1 MLKHCFLCSEVQK
14 RIAEEKKKALEAEEK
29 LAKERVEE
37 IRKSYKK
44 AQDSYYEAI
53 EELPKG
59 WDLVVMQVRACS
71 CQAKIACGSYE
82 YTIYTLT
89 ESTALENVNS
99 LSRVYQQRF

>member
-1 MLKHCFLCSEVQK
+1 M
-14 RIAEEKKKALEAEEK
+14 EAEEK

-59 WDLVVMQVRACS
+59 WDLVVMQVRAYS
-71 CQAKIACGSYE
+71 YQAKIVDVSHE
-82 YTIYTLT
+82 YTIYTHT
-89 ESTALENVNS
+89 ESAALENVNS